1 MKQWEMNIKG
11 TTHVKVLADS
21 YEEAINKGLLYIEQE
36 NEPNW
41 FDFKIIKNTVEIV
54 SE

>member
-36 NEPNW
+36 NIRSQETTYQNLY
-41 FDFKIIKNTVEIV
+41 
-54 SE
+54 